1 MIFLFFMISETRL
14 FWAMADCIRGNNYQI
29 LKKIFPDW
37 KAAREEIS
45 EDILIKNGISS
56 RSAKSIIKKVQSVD
70 IEDAKKRV
78 MKLGAG
84 ILFYED
90 DNFPESLKQI
100 SDPPFFLFYKGDPD
114 SIPRKRLAVVGS
126 RTTSDNGKFAIEK
139 IIPEMISSGFAIISG
154 MAAGIDTLAHKE
166 AIKNRGKTVAFWGT
180 GLDLCY
186 PTSNHKLAKDIEE
199 NGVVF
204 SEFPLGTTGNPYNFP
219 RRNRLV
225 SGFSDGV
232 LVVEGKK
239 KSGSLITADFAME
252 QGKEVFAVPGPIR
265 SPLSEGSHILI
276 QNGVKLCMQA
286 SDILE
291 EFGITE
297 STKSTNLTLS
307 SYIPQTE
314 QEKSIWNA
322 LSYSPTDF
330 DTLVKKTNL
339 AASDLTSQIMMMTLQ
354 GAVEDIGNSHF
365 VRK

>member
-1 MIFLFFMISETRL
+1 MVSETRL
-14 FWAMADCIRGNNYQI
+14 FWAMADCIRGNNYKI

-37 KAAREEIS
+37 KTARAEIS
-45 EDILIKNGISS
+45 EEILIQNGIPS
-56 RSAKSIIKKVQSVD
+56 RSAKSIMKKIGLVD

-90 DNFPESLKQI
+90 ENFPENLKHI
-100 SDPPFFLFYKGDPD
+100 ADPPFFLFYKGDPKN
-114 SIPRKRLAVVGS
+114 IPRKRLAVVGS
-126 RTTSDNGKFAIEK
+126 RTVSDNGKFAIQK
-139 IIPEMISSGFAIISG
+139 ILPEMVSSGFAIISG

-166 AIKNRGKTVAFWGT
+166 ALKNNGKTVAFWGT
-180 GLDLCY
+180 GLDICY
-186 PTSNHKLAKDIEE
+186 PTSNHQLAKEIEQ
-199 NGVVF
+199 NGVIF

-265 SPLSEGSHILI
+265 SPLSEGTHILI

-297 STKSTNLTLS
+297 KSPSTHST
-307 SYIPQTE
+307 YIPQTE
-314 QEKSIWNA
+314 TEKKIWNA
-322 LSYSPTDF
+322 LSYNPLSF
-330 DTLVKKTNL
+330 DNLVKSTQL
-339 AASDLTSQIMMMTLQ
+339 SAAELTSQLMIMSLQ
-354 GAVEDIGNSHF
+354 GAVDDVGNSHF

>member
-1 MIFLFFMISETRL
+1 MPINNTMVSETRL
-14 FWAMADCIRGNNYQI
+14 FWAMADCIRGNNYEI
-29 LKKIFPDW
+29 LQKIFPDW
-37 KAAREEIS
+37 KTAREEIS
-45 EDILIKNGISS
+45 EAILVKNGIPQ
-56 RSAKSIIKKVQSVD
+56 RSAKSIMKKISGVN
-70 IEDAKKRV
+70 IEEAKRQI
-78 MKLGAG
+78 MKIGAG

-90 DNFPESLKQI
+90 DNFPQSLKNI
-100 SDPPFFLFYKGDPD
+100 SDPPFFLFYKGNPEK
-114 SIPRKRLAVVGS
+114 IPRKRLAVVGS
-126 RTTSDNGKFAIEK
+126 RTVSDNGKFAIQK
-139 IIPEMISSGFAIISG
+139 ILPEITDSGFAIISG

-166 AIKNRGKTVAFWGT
+166 ALKNNGDTVAFWGT
-180 GLDLCY
+180 GLDICY
-186 PTSNHKLAKDIEE
+186 PTSNHQLAKDIEK
-199 NGVVF
+199 NGVLF

-265 SPLSEGSHILI
+265 SPLSEGPHILI

-297 STKSTNLTLS
+297 KPSSTHST
-307 SYIPQTE
+307 YIPQTE
-314 QEKSIWNA
+314 TEKKIWNA
-322 LSYSPTDF
+322 LSYQPISFDILCQKTQLSP
-330 DTLVKKTNL
+330 
-339 AASDLTSQIMMMTLQ
+339 SDLTSQIMMMTLQ
-354 GAVEDIGNSHF
+354 GAIDDVGNSHF